1 MQCGDSLCGSA
12 AFRAQRLGL
21 SDSGFILRGCASDV
35 ARRHSLKINSGAGE
49 AEPHRTEGG
58 QAAAPRL
65 ETISGLEFSHMFCP
79 QCGTESGSGLQY
91 CRLCGANLKVIGKAL
106 TLSEAIA
113 RSDRGPLPKLKE
125 MVKSLKLEHVTEE
138 VSGALERMNKEI
150 LRTPQ
155 SMKLAQ
161 SWSPHSWM
169 PRKKTPEERR
179 ENHII
184 KGTISLFSGV
194 GLMIF
199 LYYLSAALVLK
210 LPPNVLAEI
219 PFELDPVVRV
229 LWLVGLIPA
238 LSGAGRIFAGLLI
251 RPARSVNSD
260 RDLPEQVETISPQ
273 KAGDTP
279 FSPRGGVASVTDHTT
294 HLLEPP
300 EGEASR

>member
-1 MQCGDSLCGSA
+1 MY
-12 AFRAQRLGL
+12 
-21 SDSGFILRGCASDV
+21 
-35 ARRHSLKINSGAGE
+35 
-49 AEPHRTEGG
+49 
-58 QAAAPRL
+58 
-65 ETISGLEFSHMFCP
+65 CP

-138 VSGALERMNKEI
+138 VSSALERMNKEI
-150 LRTPQ
+150 LRTSP
-155 SMKLAQ
+155 SGKLATP
-161 SWSPHSWM
+161 WTPEFEM
-169 PRKKTPEERR
+169 GRKKTREERR
-179 ENHII
+179 ENHIV
-184 KGTISLFSGV
+184 KGAVSLFTGV

-210 LPPNVLAEI
+210 LPPDVLVKI

-238 LSGAGRIFAGLLI
+238 LSGAGRILAGLLT
-251 RPARSVNSD
+251 RPARSAETGRNL
-260 RDLPEQVETISPQ
+260 REQV
-273 KAGDTP
+273 DTP
-279 FSPRGGVASVTDHTT
+279 AQQRESIAADAPRGVPASVTDHTT

-300 EGEASR
+300 E